1 MGILLDKNKIKS
13 ENWEEECNTMI
24 QQGYVVIVENNEV
37 YWVR

>member
-1 MGILLDKNKIKS
+1 MEKIKS